1 MSSNSSDEI
10 KKLNEEY
17 EEDLFQL
24 IMNNAAAEEGKL
36 LWEENERLKNDSEY
50 MPSQED
56 IKKFTKLLDSH
67 LRKAKHKR
75 SILRFSNMINRA
87 AVAMLAI
94 IIIFSTAMVT
104 IQEFRIHVF
113 NFLINIES
121 KYTSYRLSGSDEN
134 EQNKGML
141 AVNWTNAYVPTYA
154 PEGYEL
160 TSVSS
165 SDSLKKIIFTNKKNQ
180 ALFVIYCNYNSSSS
194 IAVDTENA
202 SLVKKIKIN
211 GEDGTLS
218 VKDTLVTVAW
228 KIDDHLLTV
237 QGQLSTDEAIKLA
250 ENVIFIK

>member
-1 MSSNSSDEI
+1 MPSNSVNEI
-10 KKLNEEY
+10 KKLNEDY
-17 EEDLFQL
+17 EVDLFHL
-24 IMNNAAAEEGKL
+24 IMNNVAEKEGKL
-36 LWEENERLKNDSEY
+36 LFEENERLKNDPEY

-56 IKKFTKLLDSH
+56 IKKFAKLLDSH

-75 SILRFSNMINRA
+75 NILHFSKIINRA

-94 IIIFSTAMVT
+94 IIIFSTVMVT
-104 IQEFRIHVF
+104 VQEFRIHVL

-121 KYTSYRLSGSDEN
+121 KYTSYRLSNIDEN
-134 EQNKGML
+134 EQNRGRL
-141 AVNWTNAYVPTYA
+141 ALNWTNAYVPTYA

-165 SDSLKKIIFTNKKNQ
+165 SDSLKKIIFTNKKNE
-180 ALFVIYCNYNSSSS
+180 ALFVIYCNYSSSS
-194 IAVDTENA
+194 SSAVDTENA

-218 VKDTLVTVAW
+218 VKDTTVTVAW
-228 KIDDHLLTV
+228 KIDNHLFTV

-250 ENVIFIK
+250 ESVKFIE